1 MSTIFALN
9 SAFFLSWTM
18 AAIPMSR
25 KIEIFSSIVHL
36 TYVFKDVTPNFA
48 YTRVRISIFKDETLK
63 DTLILG

>member
-25 KIEIFSSIVHL
+25 KIEIFSSIVYL
-36 TYVFKDVTPNFA
+36 TYVFKDGYP